1 MKVALYQIIP
11 EFDTDRLM
19 FNNLDYM
26 HAAYGKELPSH
37 LYEQVFCGEV
47 EANYLEIVFAIF
59 NTNFP
64 KDYRGRSMSVSDVLE
79 VMENPQESKFY
90 YCDSVGFKEVEFDK
104 NKTIPTQ
111 KDVYALAYSVI
122 LRQITAIVLS
132 KYPNARWIWEEPN
145 AKERIEKGEELHI
158 LLNSAGGYKRATV
171 VITNLQVTDILF
183 GALPAE
189 PSDHTEDDEDDE
201 PMDENY
207 ELLAFE
213 WVESHIVEL
222 NARVNEAIGKGK
234 SELLL
239 KSDELPTKES
249 WDDIRY
255 ELEKENIADTKCI
268 PDGILIKLKR

>member
-1 MKVALYQIIP
+1 MKKTSLGPIFREILILSGALFLIVFMCRLWPLLLLMIIGVFVALIVLLFKQMNKVEVIEPIP
-11 EFDTDRLM
+11 VKT
-19 FNNLDYM
+19 
-26 HAAYGKELPSH
+26 
-37 LYEQVFCGEV
+37 QTQEV
-47 EANYLEIVFAIF
+47 
-59 NTNFP
+59 
-64 KDYRGRSMSVSDVLE
+64 R
-79 VMENPQESKFY
+79 
-90 YCDSVGFKEVEFDK
+90 
-104 NKTIPTQ
+104 IPTQ

-132 KYPNARWIWEEPN
+132 KYPNARWIWEESN

-239 KSDELPTKES
+239 KADELPTKES